1 MRFPVRPGRVTC
13 AGLVVI
19 LMVLPSSLWKAP
31 DAKPVMTAKKTLSPE
46 AGRRQTHLRSEK

>member
-13 AGLVVI
+13 AGLVAI
-19 LMVLPSSLWKAP
+19 LMVLPSSIWKAP
-31 DAKPVMTAKKTLSPE
+31 DAKPIMTKKTLSPE